1 VPSVDITNAA
11 LAKAVAEIA
20 ALTEPPAL
28 EEGEITSLMLA
39 ETKGI
44 TRRKAAA
51 QLEKACEGD
60 SPILTMRK
68 VQYDGRRVNAYSQVA
83 PVTESVTNVD

>member
-1 VPSVDITNAA
+1 VNDIDRQAII
-11 LAKAVAEIA
+11 AEIA
-20 ALTEPPAL
+20 ALTEPPTL

-68 VQYDGRRVNAYSQVA
+68 VQHDGRRVNAYSQVLA
-83 PVTESVTNVD
+83 ERDNGRE